1 MENKDMSKTRK
12 WVLAC
17 RPKTLSAAVAP
28 VVVATSMA
36 WADGRMRWGVAVLC
50 ALFAVAMQIAA
61 NLINDVMDFSR
72 GTDGDDRLGPPRAC
86 AQGWLTKRECWSG
99 VAVALSVAAVLGIVV
114 LISSGA
120 WIDWSDDALGIDWAA
135 VGWLVGLGLACGVF
149 AFLYTSLLSYLG
161 GGDLLVYIFFGFVPV
176 LGTYYVQALQLTAS
190 VWWMGAAMGLVV
202 DTLLLLN
209 NYRDRD
215 TDRRTGKHTLV
226 AVFGEHFGSVSYL
239 LHGILGAACAL
250 VAIGSE
256 KNMLSGCVL
265 MLCYVMLHLPTWRA
279 MTKIHSGRKLNRVLG
294 ITSRNILLFALFAT
308 LAVVSTRVI

>member
-1 MENKDMSKTRK
+1 MSKTRK

-120 WIDWSDDALGIDWAA
+120 WIDWTA